1 MKIHTFLLKP
11 CLAIIAGFLFSSAQ
25 PVCALEVLP
34 DITVTP
40 PRTWLKQLISNPQVL
55 DEEELSIAHERSI
68 ADVIQGFPGVS
79 LTRMGG
85 YGQQTGLLMRGAGGQ
100 GLITLDDIPLLA
112 SVPGLQNLDTL
123 PIEALQTAEIERGPS
138 AAHYSFQALGGAIRL
153 YTRDRDNTSA
163 TASVEGGSFGTV
175 RETLQ
180 GGYSG
185 PLGRMTL
192 TLNRGDA
199 FDGAHLASAEN
210 NPEREPF
217 RFTQGIMRF
226 SSDISSRLNWQGSML
241 YRKSWVGSD
250 TLGLD
255 KMRRV
260 GFKDDSRSFGQ
271 GETWLAQNSLNAN
284 ITPNW
289 SSHLQLGFTQLA
301 STVKAGLLENS
312 MTNRLYLANLRNQ
325 HTLIDDDHQNI
336 RWLVNW
342 GGQGR
347 HEQAEA
353 LPGRFDEERTMAA
366 GFLETEAQYQLLSAQ
381 IGIRVEH
388 YDKFGDHP
396 LFKTAAVWTISP
408 QLTLRVSGG
417 TGYRIP
423 SYTEMLSLF
432 FGNPLLKPE
441 RSASG
446 DLGLEWYPINK
457 LRINVNG
464 YYIRYNDLITQAYNP
479 RRGPVTSNVAD
490 AGVAGMEWDVQYAW
504 TKFLETGVSYTFSD
518 SQDFQSNRDL
528 PLRPPH
534 IARVWGNQKLANLP
548 ITLWAE
554 AVVRSEA
561 WNDFANTLP
570 IDQSVQINASIRYAL
585 TNQFEVYLRGEN
597 LTNTRSSQ
605 FYSTDMPGAA
615 VYGGFELDL

>member
-1 MKIHTFLLKP
+1 LKIYPFLWKP
-11 CLAIIAGFLFSSAQ
+11 CLAIIFGFIFTSIES
-25 PVCALEVLP
+25 VCALEILP
-34 DITVTP
+34 DITVNS
-40 PRTWLKQLISNPQVL
+40 PRTPLEQLISNPQL
-55 DEEELSIAHERSI
+55 LEEEDLSIAHERSI
-68 ADVIQGFPGVS
+68 TDVIQGFPGVN

-85 YGQQTGLLMRGAGGQ
+85 YGQQTGVLMRGAGGQ

-138 AAHYSFQALGGAIRL
+138 AAYYSFQALGGAIRL
-153 YTRDRDNTSA
+153 YTRDREDIGA
-163 TASVEGGSFGTV
+163 TASVEGGSFGIV

-180 GGYSG
+180 GGVSG
-185 PLGRMTL
+185 SLGRMTL
-192 TLNRGDA
+192 TLNHCDA
-199 FDGAHLASAEN
+199 FDGAHLASADN

-226 SSDISSRLNWQGSML
+226 SSDINSRMNWQGSML

-271 GETWLAQNSLNAN
+271 GETWLAQNGLNAN
-284 ITPNW
+284 ITPSW

-301 STVKAGLLENS
+301 STVRAGLLENS

-325 HTLIDDDHQNI
+325 HTLIDDHQNI

-347 HEQAEA
+347 HEQVEA
-353 LPGRFDEERTMAA
+353 LPVRFDEERTMTA

-381 IGIRVEH
+381 MGVRVEH
-388 YDKFGDHP
+388 YDQFGDHP
-396 LFKTAAVWTISP
+396 LFKTAAAWTITP
-408 QLTLRVSGG
+408 QLTLRASGG

-441 RSASG
+441 RSASS
-446 DLGLEWYPINK
+446 DLGLEWYPLNK
-457 LRINVNG
+457 MRINVNG
-464 YYIRYNDLITQAYNP
+464 YHIRYDDLITQAYSP
-479 RRGPVTSNVAD
+479 RRGPITLNVSD
-490 AGVAGMEWDVQYAW
+490 ARVAGMELDAQYAW
-504 TKFLETGVSYTFSD
+504 TEFLDTGISYTFSD
-518 SQDFQSNRDL
+518 SHDLQSNRYL

-534 IARVWGNQKLANLP
+534 IARIWGNQKLANLP

-561 WNDFANTLP
+561 WNDFANTIP
-570 IDQSVQINASIRYAL
+570 IDQSVQVNASIRYTL
-585 TNQFEVYLRGEN
+585 TNQFELYLRGEN

-605 FYSTDMPGAA
+605 FYSTDMPGVAA
-615 VYGGFELDL
+615 YGGFELDL